1 MSVNANPLPRRPYSY
16 GPLYDLLV
24 ETFPKHRSQQNVFD
38 IPGFAIDIGY
48 THETL
53 YKAVRQR
60 RLMTPNVAL
69 QIIKFSRANPDAKAL
84 SWGDMLNFV
93 LPEYTEH
100 AEPADVDGIL
110 G

>member
-1 MSVNANPLPRRPYSY
+1 MSNNNPLPFRPYSY

-38 IPGFAIDIGY
+38 IPSFAADIGY

-60 RLMTPNVAL
+60 NLTTPNVAL
-69 QIIKFSRANPDAKAL
+69 RIIEYSRTNQDATAL
-84 SWGDMLNFV
+84 SWADMVGFV
-93 LPEYTEH
+93 LPKYPEFS
-100 AEPADVDGIL
+100 EPADVDDIL